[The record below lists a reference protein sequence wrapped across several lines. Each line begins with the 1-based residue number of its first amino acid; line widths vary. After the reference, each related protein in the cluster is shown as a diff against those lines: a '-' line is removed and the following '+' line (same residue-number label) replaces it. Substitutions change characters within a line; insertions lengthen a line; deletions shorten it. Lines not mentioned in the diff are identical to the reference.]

1 MIPSTKIDY
10 ARIIGPAGTALG
22 RDSARPRVVEEQR
35 CLSAIA
41 FWCCSAGRELQ
52 GCNVPGIFSLP
63 ITFDNPRLSRS
74 NKMQLDLSSLRVRVA
89 PKLVLCAGYLMHDV
103 VQREG

>member
-41 FWCCSAGRELQ
+41 FWCCSAGREPQ

-74 NKMQLDLSSLRVRVA
+74 IKMKLDL
-89 PKLVLCAGYLMHDV
+89 
-103 VQREG
+103 